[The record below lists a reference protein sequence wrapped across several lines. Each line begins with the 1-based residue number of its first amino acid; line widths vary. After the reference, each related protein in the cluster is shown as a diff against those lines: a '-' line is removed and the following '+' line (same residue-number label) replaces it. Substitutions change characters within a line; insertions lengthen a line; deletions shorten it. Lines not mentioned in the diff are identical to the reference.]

1 MHICWVIV
9 IVTTDKTIIKFYVPP
24 MMTAIFRSEL
34 GCGTTGEELSDESEE
49 EVEEVETFSEEG
61 SVESM

>member
-1 MHICWVIV
+1 M

-24 MMTAIFRSEL
+24 MMTAIFSL
-34 GCGTTGEELSDESEE
+34 GLIGSGTTVVELSDESEE

-61 SVESM
+61 AVESM